1 MTLTPRE
8 RIRCALEMKP
18 FDLVPLEGSGRLRND
33 VMVPKLTTFTKYPVS
48 GVWYKKGFWTDV
60 WGCVFE
66 AAEDGVIGEV
76 TTAQLDDW
84 AKLDTFK
91 LPWESLKD
99 PELANINAICAE
111 SDKFVMPMWCDIQP
125 FQRMQ
130 FLRGTEMLF
139 MDLAYGEAEVY
150 RLRDMVHEFYLK
162 KVEILCQTDV
172 DGIHIEDDWGSQTT
186 MLISPAFWRGF
197 FKPLYQDYCA
207 MIHSHGKKLVF
218 HSDGN
223 ITAILP
229 DLVEIG
235 VDAVNAQIDCM
246 DLDAISANFH
256 GKIAFWGGFDRQR
269 LLPFGTDAEIR
280 QEVRRIAK
288 SFFQYGRTGVVGQ
301 CFKDAAT
308 PDAACDVVYD
318 EWMKL

>member
-1 MTLTPRE
+1 
-8 RIRCALEMKP
+8 MKP
-18 FDLVPLEGSGRLRND
+18 FDLVPLEGSSRLRND
-33 VMVPKLTTFTKYPVS
+33 VMGPKLTTFAKIPVA
-48 GVWYKKGFWTDV
+48 GVMWKKGCWTDA

-66 AAEDGVIGEV
+66 AAEDGVVGEV
-76 TTAQLDDW
+76 KNALLDDW

-91 LPWESLKD
+91 PPWASLKD
-99 PELANINAICAE
+99 PALAHINATCATSE
-111 SDKFVMPMWCDIQP
+111 KFVMPMWCDIQP

-139 MDLAYGEAEVY
+139 MDLAYGESEVY

-172 DGIHIEDDWGSQTT
+172 DGIHVEDDWGSQQA
-186 MLISPAFWRGF
+186 LLVSPALWRAF
-197 FKPLYQDYCA
+197 FKPLYKDYCDLA
-207 MIHSHGKKLVF
+207 RKHGKKLVL
-218 HSDGN
+218 HSDGH
-223 ITAILP
+223 IMAILP

-288 SFFQYGRTGVVGQ
+288 SFFQYGRTGIIGQ
-301 CFKDAAT
+301 CFLDKGT
-308 PDAACDVVYD
+308 PDAALDAVYD
-318 EWMKL
+318 EWMEL